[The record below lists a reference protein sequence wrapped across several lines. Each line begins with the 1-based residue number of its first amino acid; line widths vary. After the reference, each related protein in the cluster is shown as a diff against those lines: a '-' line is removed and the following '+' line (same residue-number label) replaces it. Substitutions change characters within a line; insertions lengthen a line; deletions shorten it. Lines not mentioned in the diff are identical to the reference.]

1 MTVDA
6 VQVAVPVPLYRLFDY
21 LPPAG
26 ERTPPPGSRVLVPFG
41 NRKLVGVVTGCSSAS
56 EIDPARVKPIERT
69 FEAAVVGE
77 ELLSL
82 MRWATRYYAAPPGEL
97 INHALPALLR
107 RNREMPAPRIHWLR
121 LTPAGAQ
128 ADLGRAPRQREVV
141 ERLDTGARSRDALT
155 AAGASAATLRR
166 LLDSGYVEACG
177 PPRSQP
183 EPGPRLHPDQRTAL
197 AAIMRARNRFEAL
210 LLAGVT
216 GSGKTE
222 VYLQAARHLLR
233 RGRQILVLVPEI
245 GLTPQFVRRLEER
258 LGRKAHVFHSGL
270 GERERLE
277 TWQAAASGDAELLI
291 GTRSAVFLPLKQPGL
306 LIVDEEH
313 DGSFKQ
319 FDAMRYHARDV
330 AVLRASR
337 LNIPVVL
344 GSATP
349 SLESL
354 HNAER
359 GRYRMLLLPERAG
372 SAGQPHWR
380 IDDPRGQRV
389 EHGLTEKLVDRIRKT
404 LDGGEQVLVYR
415 NRRGYAPVLI
425 CNECG
430 WQADCD
436 HCSAHLTWH
445 RAANRLN
452 CHHCGRYR
460 SVPARCPECHSPQIQ
475 AVGAGTERIEIALK
489 DLFPDHPV
497 LRADRDVVRGRDDFE
512 ALLAQVA
519 TGEPCILVGTQ
530 MLAKGHHL
538 PGIGLAIMLD
548 TDQLLFS
555 ADFRAPERLAQS
567 IVQVAGR
574 AGRAQQGQ
582 FILQSRHPEHPLI
595 QTLASGDYLRAAR
608 LMLEERRDAGLPP
621 WNSLA
626 MVRAEAQKA
635 PDAAEFLREVARRI
649 NGGAIQVAGPLAA
662 ILQRRAG
669 FWRYQLWLMSQSRAA
684 LSAETARLT
693 GIIEGMREARTV
705 RWHID
710 VDPMEI

>member
-1 MTVDA
+1 MA
-6 VQVAVPVPLYRLFDY
+6 ISILQVAVPVPLYRFFDY

-26 ERTPPPGSRVLVPFG
+26 SPAPPPGSRVLVPFG
-41 NRKLVGVVTGCSSAS
+41 NRKLVGVVTGRSSAS
-56 EIDPARVKPIERT
+56 EIDPARVKSIERT
-69 FEAAVVGE
+69 FETALVGE

-82 MRWATRYYAAPPGEL
+82 IRWTTRYYAAPPGEL
-97 INHALPALLR
+97 VNHALPAILR
-107 RNREMPAPRIHWLR
+107 RNREMPTSRIHWLH
-121 LTPAGAQ
+121 LTSAGAK
-128 ADLGRAPRQREVV
+128 ADLARAPRQRQIV
-141 ERLDTGARSRDALT
+141 ELLEGGARSRESLSQ
-155 AAGASAATLRR
+155 AGARAATIRR
-166 LLDSGYVEACG
+166 MLASELIEACE
-177 PPRSQP
+177 PPQSP
-183 EPGPRLHPDQRTAL
+183 PAPGPVLNPDQRAAL
-197 AAIMRARNRFEAL
+197 AAILRARNRFETL

-233 RGRQILVLVPEI
+233 RDRQILVLVPEI
-245 GLTPQFVRRLEER
+245 GLTPQFVRRLEAR

-277 TWQAAASGDAELLI
+277 TWQAAASGEADLLI
-291 GTRSAVFLPLKQPGL
+291 GTRSAVFLALKRPGL

-313 DGSFKQ
+313 DSSFKQ

-337 LNIPVVL
+337 LNIPIVL

-389 EHGLTEKLVDRIRKT
+389 EHGLTDKLVERIRKT
-404 LDGGEQVLVYR
+404 LDAGEQVLVYR

-445 RAANRLN
+445 RTANRLN

-460 SVPARCPECHSPQIQ
+460 GVPARCPDCHSPQLQ
-475 AVGAGTERIEIALK
+475 AVGAGTERIEIALNG
-489 DLFPDHPV
+489 LFPDHPV

-512 ALLAQVA
+512 ALLDQVA
-519 TGEPCILVGTQ
+519 TGDPCILVGTQ

-574 AGRAQQGQ
+574 AGREQQGL

-621 WNSLA
+621 WQNLA
-626 MVRAEAQKA
+626 MIRAEAQKA
-635 PDAAEFLREVARRI
+635 SDAAGFLREVARRI
-649 NGGAIQVAGPLAA
+649 DGGSIQVAGPLAA

-669 FWRYQLWLMSQSRAA
+669 FWRYQLWLMSESRTA
-684 LSAETARLT
+684 LGSEIARL
-693 GIIEGMREARTV
+693 
-705 RWHID
+705 
-710 VDPMEI
+710 

>member
-1 MTVDA
+1 MPVDA

-21 LPPAG
+21 LPPVGKPA
-26 ERTPPPGSRVLVPFG
+26 PPPGSRVLVPFG
-41 NRKLVGVVTGCSSAS
+41 SRKLVGVVMGPSTAS
-56 EIDPARVKPIERT
+56 EIDPARVKPMERT
-69 FEAAVVGE
+69 YEAGLIDP

-82 MRWATRYYAAPPGEL
+82 MRWTTRYYAAPPGEL
-97 INHALPALLR
+97 VNHALPAVLR
-107 RNREMPAPRIHWLR
+107 RNRETPAPRIHWLQ
-121 LTPAGAQ
+121 LTSAGAQ
-128 ADLGRAPRQREVV
+128 ADLARAPRQHKIV
-141 ERLDTGARSRDALT
+141 ELLKAGARSRESLSE
-155 AAGASAATLRR
+155 AGASAATIRR
-166 LLDSGYVEACG
+166 MLEIGLVEACG
-177 PPRSQP
+177 PPQSP
-183 EPGPRLHPDQRTAL
+183 PAPGPTLNPDQRAAL
-197 AAIMRARNRFEAL
+197 AAILSARNRFQTL

-233 RGRQILVLVPEI
+233 RRRQILVLVPEI
-245 GLTPQFVRRLEER
+245 GLTPQFVRRLEAR

-270 GERERLE
+270 GARERLE
-277 TWQAAASGDAELLI
+277 TWQAAASGEAELLI
-291 GTRSAVFLPLKQPGL
+291 GTRSAVFLPMKQPGL

-372 SAGQPHWR
+372 SAGQPHWH

-389 EHGLTEKLVDRIRKT
+389 EHGLTEKLVERIGKT
-404 LDGGEQVLVYR
+404 LAGGEQVLVYR

-445 RAANRLN
+445 RAAGRLN
-452 CHHCGRYR
+452 CHHCGHSRG
-460 SVPARCPECHSPQIQ
+460 VPARCPECHSPQIQ
-475 AVGAGTERIEIALK
+475 AVGAGTERIELALK

-512 ALLAQVA
+512 ALLDQVA
-519 TGEPCILVGTQ
+519 TGDPCILVGTQ

-574 AGRAQQGQ
+574 AGRAQQGR

-608 LMLEERRDAGLPP
+608 LMLGERRDAGLPP
-621 WNSLA
+621 WTNLA
-626 MVRAEAQKA
+626 MVRAEAHKA
-635 PDAAEFLREVARRI
+635 SDAAEFLRGVARRI
-649 NGGAIQVAGPLAA
+649 DTGAIQVAGPLAA

-669 FWRYQLWLMSQSRAA
+669 FWRYQLWLMSESRTA

>member
-1 MTVDA
+1 MA
-6 VQVAVPVPLYRLFDY
+6 ISIVQVAVPVPLYRFFDY

-26 ERTPPPGSRVLVPFG
+26 SPAPPPGSRVLVPFG
-41 NRKLVGVVTGCSSAS
+41 NRKLVGVVTGRSSAS
-56 EIDPARVKPIERT
+56 EIDPARVKSIERT
-69 FEAAVVGE
+69 FETALVGE

-82 MRWATRYYAAPPGEL
+82 IRWTTRYYAAPPGEL
-97 INHALPALLR
+97 VNHALPAILR
-107 RNREMPAPRIHWLR
+107 RNREMPTSRIHWLH
-121 LTPAGAQ
+121 LTSAGAK
-128 ADLGRAPRQREVV
+128 ADLARAPRQRQIV
-141 ERLDTGARSRDALT
+141 ELLEGGARSRESLSQ
-155 AAGASAATLRR
+155 AGARAATIRR
-166 LLDSGYVEACG
+166 MLASELIEACE
-177 PPRSQP
+177 PPQSP
-183 EPGPRLHPDQRTAL
+183 PAPGPVLNSDQRAAL
-197 AAIMRARNRFEAL
+197 AAILRARNRFETL

-233 RGRQILVLVPEI
+233 RDRQILVLVPEI
-245 GLTPQFVRRLEER
+245 GLTPQFVRRLEAR

-277 TWQAAASGDAELLI
+277 TWQAAASGEADLLI
-291 GTRSAVFLPLKQPGL
+291 GTRSAVFLALKRPGL

-313 DGSFKQ
+313 DSSFKQ

-337 LNIPVVL
+337 LNIPIVL

-389 EHGLTEKLVDRIRKT
+389 EHGLTDKLVERIRKT
-404 LDGGEQVLVYR
+404 LDAGEQVLVYR

-445 RAANRLN
+445 RTANRLN

-460 SVPARCPECHSPQIQ
+460 GVPARCPDCHSPQLQ
-475 AVGAGTERIEIALK
+475 AVGAGTERIEIALNG
-489 DLFPDHPV
+489 LFPDHPV

-512 ALLAQVA
+512 ALLDQVA
-519 TGEPCILVGTQ
+519 TGDPCILVGTQ

-574 AGRAQQGQ
+574 AGREQQGL

-621 WNSLA
+621 WQNLA
-626 MVRAEAQKA
+626 MIRAEAQKA
-635 PDAAEFLREVARRI
+635 SDAAGFLREVARRI
-649 NGGAIQVAGPLAA
+649 DGGSIQVAGPLAA

-669 FWRYQLWLMSQSRAA
+669 FWRYQLWLMSESRTA
-684 LSAETARLT
+684 LGSEIARLT
-693 GIIEGMREARTV
+693 TVIEGMREARTV

-710 VDPMEI
+710 VDPMEV

>member
-1 MTVDA
+1 
-6 VQVAVPVPLYRLFDY
+6 
-21 LPPAG
+21 
-26 ERTPPPGSRVLVPFG
+26 
-41 NRKLVGVVTGCSSAS
+41 
-56 EIDPARVKPIERT
+56 
-69 FEAAVVGE
+69 
-77 ELLSL
+77 
-82 MRWATRYYAAPPGEL
+82 MRWTTRYYAAPPGEL
-97 INHALPALLR
+97 VNHALPAMLR
-107 RNREMPAPRIHWLR
+107 RNREMPTPRIHWLH
-121 LTPAGAQ
+121 LTPTGAE
-128 ADLGRAPRQREVV
+128 AELGRAPRQRDVV
-141 ERLDTGARSRDALT
+141 ELLKPGARSREALIE
-155 AAGASAATLRR
+155 AGASAATLRR
-166 LLDSGYVEACG
+166 MLENGLVEACG
-177 PPRSQP
+177 PPHARP
-183 EPGPRLHPDQRTAL
+183 APGPRLNPDQRAAL
-197 AAIMRARNRFEAL
+197 AAILRARGRFVTL

-233 RGRQILVLVPEI
+233 RSRQILVLVPEI
-245 GLTPQFVRRLEER
+245 GLTPQFVRRLEAR

-277 TWQAAASGDAELLI
+277 TWQAAASGEAELLI
-291 GTRSAVFLPLKQPGL
+291 GTRSAVFLPLKRPGL

-389 EHGLTEKLVDRIRKT
+389 EHGLTEKLVERIRKT

-445 RAANRLN
+445 RAAGRLN
-452 CHHCGRYR
+452 CHHCGHYR
-460 SVPARCPECHSPQIQ
+460 RVPARCPECHSPQIQ
-475 AVGAGTERIEIALK
+475 AVGAGTERIELALK

-512 ALLAQVA
+512 ALLDQVA
-519 TGEPCILVGTQ
+519 TGDPCILVGTQ

-574 AGRAQQGQ
+574 AGREQQGQ

-621 WNSLA
+621 WTNLA

-635 PDAAEFLREVARRI
+635 SDAAEFLRGVARRI
-649 NGGAIQVAGPLAA
+649 DTAAIQVAGPLAA

-669 FWRYQLWLMSQSRAA
+669 FWRYQLWLMSESRAT
-684 LSAETARLT
+684 LSAETVRLT
-693 GIIEGMREARTV
+693 GIIEDMREARTV

-710 VDPMEI
+710 VDPMEV

>member
-1 MTVDA
+1 MA
-6 VQVAVPVPLYRLFDY
+6 ISIVQVAVPVPLYRFFDY
-21 LPPAG
+21 LAPAG
-26 ERTPPPGSRVLVPFG
+26 SPAPPPGSRVLVPFG
-41 NRKLVGVVTGCSSAS
+41 NRKLVGVVTGRSSAS
-56 EIDPARVKPIERT
+56 EIDPARVKSIERT
-69 FEAAVVGE
+69 FETALVGE

-82 MRWATRYYAAPPGEL
+82 IRWTTRYYAAPPGEL
-97 INHALPALLR
+97 VNHALPAILR
-107 RNREMPAPRIHWLR
+107 RNREMPTSRIHWLH
-121 LTPAGAQ
+121 LTSAGAK
-128 ADLGRAPRQREVV
+128 ADLARAPRQRQIV
-141 ERLDTGARSRDALT
+141 ELLEGGARSRESLSQ
-155 AAGASAATLRR
+155 AGARAATIRR
-166 LLDSGYVEACG
+166 MLASELIEACE
-177 PPRSQP
+177 PPQSP
-183 EPGPRLHPDQRTAL
+183 PAPGPVLNPDQRAAL
-197 AAIMRARNRFEAL
+197 AAILRARNRFETL

-233 RGRQILVLVPEI
+233 RDRQILVLVPEI
-245 GLTPQFVRRLEER
+245 GLTPQFVRRLEAR

-277 TWQAAASGDAELLI
+277 TWQAAASGEADLLI
-291 GTRSAVFLPLKQPGL
+291 GTRSAVFLALKRPGL

-313 DGSFKQ
+313 DSSFKQ

-337 LNIPVVL
+337 LNIPIVL

-389 EHGLTEKLVDRIRKT
+389 EHGLTDKLVERIRKT
-404 LDGGEQVLVYR
+404 LDAGEQVLVYR

-445 RAANRLN
+445 RTANRLN

-460 SVPARCPECHSPQIQ
+460 GVPARCPDCHSPQLQ
-475 AVGAGTERIEIALK
+475 AVGAGTERIEIALNG
-489 DLFPDHPV
+489 LFPDHPV

-512 ALLAQVA
+512 ALLDQVA
-519 TGEPCILVGTQ
+519 TGDPCILVGTQ

-574 AGRAQQGQ
+574 AGREQQGL

-621 WNSLA
+621 WQNLA
-626 MVRAEAQKA
+626 MIRAEAQKA
-635 PDAAEFLREVARRI
+635 SDAAGFLREVARRI
-649 NGGAIQVAGPLAA
+649 DGGSIQVAGPLAA

-669 FWRYQLWLMSQSRAA
+669 FWRYQLWLMSESRTA
-684 LSAETARLT
+684 LGSEIARLT
-693 GIIEGMREARTV
+693 TVIEGMREARTV

-710 VDPMEI
+710 VDPMEV

>member
-1 MTVDA
+1 MA
-6 VQVAVPVPLYRLFDY
+6 ISIVQVAVPVPLYRFFDY

-26 ERTPPPGSRVLVPFG
+26 SPAPPPGSRVLVPFG
-41 NRKLVGVVTGCSSAS
+41 NRKLVGVVTGRSSAS
-56 EIDPARVKPIERT
+56 EIDPARVKSIERT
-69 FEAAVVGE
+69 FETALVGE

-82 MRWATRYYAAPPGEL
+82 IRWTTRYYAAPPGEL
-97 INHALPALLR
+97 VNHALPAILR
-107 RNREMPAPRIHWLR
+107 RNREMPTSRIHWLH
-121 LTPAGAQ
+121 LTSAGAK
-128 ADLGRAPRQREVV
+128 ADLARAPRQRQIV
-141 ERLDTGARSRDALT
+141 ELLEGGARSRESLSQ
-155 AAGASAATLRR
+155 AGARAATIRR
-166 LLDSGYVEACG
+166 MLASELIEACE
-177 PPRSQP
+177 PPQSP
-183 EPGPRLHPDQRTAL
+183 PAPGPVLNPDQRAAL
-197 AAIMRARNRFEAL
+197 AAILRARNRFETL

-233 RGRQILVLVPEI
+233 RDRQILVLVPEI
-245 GLTPQFVRRLEER
+245 GLTPQFVRRLEAR

-277 TWQAAASGDAELLI
+277 TWQAAASGEADLLI
-291 GTRSAVFLPLKQPGL
+291 GTRSAVFLALKRPGL

-313 DGSFKQ
+313 DSSFKQ

-337 LNIPVVL
+337 LNIPIVL

-389 EHGLTEKLVDRIRKT
+389 EHGLTDKLVERIRKT
-404 LDGGEQVLVYR
+404 LDAGEQVLVYR

-445 RAANRLN
+445 RTANRLN

-460 SVPARCPECHSPQIQ
+460 GVPARCPDCHSPQLQ
-475 AVGAGTERIEIALK
+475 AVGAGTERIEIALNG
-489 DLFPDHPV
+489 LFPDHPV

-512 ALLAQVA
+512 ALLDQVA
-519 TGEPCILVGTQ
+519 TGDPCILVGTQ

-574 AGRAQQGQ
+574 AGREQQGL

-621 WNSLA
+621 WQNLA
-626 MVRAEAQKA
+626 MIRAEAQKA
-635 PDAAEFLREVARRI
+635 SDAAGFLREVARRI
-649 NGGAIQVAGPLAA
+649 DGGSIQVAGPLAA

-669 FWRYQLWLMSQSRAA
+669 FWRYQLWLMSESRTA
-684 LSAETARLT
+684 LGSEIARLT
-693 GIIEGMREARTV
+693 TVIEGMREARTV

-710 VDPMEI
+710 VDPMEV